1 MKFRAVLAR
10 QRACAV
16 GLFDDDD
23 LMEIAQLV
31 EEANKFKPQ
40 ELNEANVQAIFNRC
54 LKTAET
60 KEIEYATLFRKEFG
74 YEKTEA
80 LFTSTKRR

>member
-1 MKFRAVLAR
+1 MVGWKGKISAAPAR
-10 QRACAV
+10 EGACVV
-16 GLFDDDD
+16 GKSKLKDTDTISYALD
-23 LMEIAQLV
+23 
-31 EEANKFKPQ
+31 
-40 ELNEANVQAIFNRC
+40 LNEENVQAIFNRC